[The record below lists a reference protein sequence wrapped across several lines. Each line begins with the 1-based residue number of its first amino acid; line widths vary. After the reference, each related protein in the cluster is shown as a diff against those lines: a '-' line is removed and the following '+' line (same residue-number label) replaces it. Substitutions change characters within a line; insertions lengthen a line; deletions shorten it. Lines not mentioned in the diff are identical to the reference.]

1 MIKRLTILI
10 FLTLIGISQLFAQNK
25 VIKGR
30 VLDENSKPIFRATV
44 SVKGT
49 SLGALS
55 DEGGNF
61 VLENVP
67 KTAKTLT
74 VSSIGYATQDIVIG
88 NKTIFEIQLS
98 STTSKLDEI
107 VVVAYGTTKKKDL
120 TGSVASVRGS
130 NLTNIPVAGP
140 DQALQGQ
147 APGIQVTAASGA
159 PGGGVSIRIRGVSS
173 LSAGNQPL
181 WVVDGVPI
189 ITDNLS
195 TYGVGGQ
202 GLNPLSDINPDDIQ
216 SIDILKDAAGAALY
230 GSRANNGVILV
241 TTKKGASLK
250 PKVTFSSLV
259 GTQEV
264 WKKIPKLTGPQQIGL
279 DREEIVN
286 RYGSTYIPATFPN
299 TDALING
306 LFGTGNGLLAA
317 DSAKG
322 VNTNWE
328 DLLFRKAL
336 IQNYNISVSGASE
349 KTKYY
354 FSGGYLNQYGTIL
367 GSGVER
373 YSLKTNL
380 ETKIT
385 DNFTIGGTIG
395 LSRSQNNRIV
405 NDNSIY
411 GALSAAVLLGQNT
424 PAYNSDGTY
433 GHDPISSVD
442 NPLAVAIEPT
452 IKAITNT
459 VNANAF
465 GEWRILP
472 YLTAKT
478 TFGVN
483 SVELQEAVFYPT
495 TTNYGSSKKGF
506 DYQANSNEYTL
517 LWNDVLTFH
526 KTLDK
531 KGDHDLTVLVGNEVT
546 TLNYNT
552 LNATAT
558 NFPGN
563 TIRQLDAG
571 AVKSGAGG
579 NATSNGLVSF
589 FSRVDYNYKNK
600 YLLGGSLRR
609 DGSSNFGANNRYG
622 NFFSVSGGW
631 NVSEEKFLKDNRI
644 LTNLKIRG
652 SYGTTGNRNIGN
664 FAALALV
671 SPGFNI
677 NTSPGLAPT
686 QLGNPNLS
694 WESRKST
701 NIGLE
706 FSLFN
711 RVSVT
716 ADIYKNVTDNLLF
729 SLPLPINSGFS
740 SIASNVGQI
749 TNKGIEISLSASVL
763 KMGGFSWDLS
773 GNITFND
780 NKVTKLSGQ
789 PFAAG
794 FASWVQ
800 EGYSLGSF
808 RGYRVDKIFQTKAE
822 ITAAPTQATLTAPGD
837 IKFKSLTGGSSITAA
852 DQEILGSAQPKYFGG
867 VTNTFKYK
875 GIELMVLTQ
884 YNVGNKI
891 FNFTRE
897 YAEGM
902 NSIFGQFA
910 TTLNRWTPSNPTTDT
925 RYPRAIYGD
934 PNSNRR
940 NSDRFLEDGSYLRF
954 KNVTLGYNLPKSL
967 LQKTG
972 ISNLRIFVQ
981 GENLI
986 TITKYSGFDPEI
998 STFGETTTAPGTDFL
1013 TVPQART
1020 YSIGL
1025 NVTF

>member
-1 MIKRLTILI
+1 MRKRLSILV
-10 FLTLIGISQLFAQNK
+10 FLTFIGISQLLAQNRT
-25 VIKGR
+25 IKGK
-30 VLDENSKPIFRATV
+30 VLDENAKPLFQATI
-44 SVKGT
+44 SVTGTTKGV
-49 SLGALS
+49 LS
-55 DEGGNF
+55 DENGSF
-61 VLENVP
+61 TLENIP
-67 KTAKTLT
+67 NTAKSLT
-74 VSSIGYATQDIVIG
+74 ISSVGYINQVVSIG
-88 NKTIFEIQLS
+88 NKTNITVQLAS
-98 STTSKLDEI
+98 STTNLDEVI
-107 VVVAYGTTKKKDL
+107 KVAYGTTKKKNL
-120 TGSVASVRGS
+120 TGAVASVRGA

-147 APGIQVTAASGA
+147 AAGIQVTSTSGS
-159 PGGGVSIRIRGVSS
+159 PGGGISIRIRGASS

-195 TYGVGGQ
+195 SYGVGGQ

-216 SIDILKDAAGAALY
+216 SIDVLKDAAAASLY

-241 TTKKGASLK
+241 TTKKGSSPK
-250 PKVTFSSLV
+250 PKITFSSLL
-259 GTQEV
+259 GSQQV

-279 DREEIVN
+279 DREEINN
-286 RYGSTYIPATFPN
+286 RYGSLIPTSYAN
-299 TDALING
+299 TDALINA
-306 LFGTGNGLLAA
+306 LFGAGNGLQAA
-317 DSAKG
+317 DSVKG

-336 IQNYNISVSGASE
+336 IQTYDISVSGATE

-367 GSGVER
+367 GSGLER
-373 YSLKTNL
+373 YSLKSNL
-380 ETKIT
+380 ETKVT
-385 DNFTIGGTIG
+385 NNFTIGGTIG
-395 LSRSQNNRIV
+395 LSRSQNSRVV

-424 PAYNSDGTY
+424 PAYNADGTY
-433 GHDPISSVD
+433 GKDPISSVD
-442 NPLAVAIEPT
+442 NPLAVAIKPT

-459 VNANAF
+459 VNANAY
-465 GEWRILP
+465 GEWNIFP
-472 YLTAKT
+472 WLTAKS

-483 SVELQEAVFYPT
+483 SVELQENVFYPT
-495 TTNYGSSKKGF
+495 TTNYGASKKGF
-506 DYQANSNEYTL
+506 DYQANTNEYTL
-517 LWNDVLTFH
+517 LWNDVLTLH
-526 KTLDK
+526 KKLDK
-531 KGDHDLTVLVGNEVT
+531 KGDHDLTFLLGNEVQ
-546 TLNYNT
+546 TLNFNT
-552 LNATAT
+552 FNATAT

-579 NATSNGLVSF
+579 NATSNALVSF
-589 FSRVDYNYKNK
+589 FSKADYNYQGK
-600 YLLGGSLRR
+600 YLAGASIRR
-609 DGSSNFGANNRYG
+609 DGSSNFGANKRYG
-622 NFFSVSGGW
+622 NFFSVSAGW
-631 NVSEEKFLKDNRI
+631 NVSQEEFLKDNKV
-644 LTNLKIRG
+644 LTYLKLRG

-664 FAALALV
+664 FASLALV

-677 NTSPGLAPT
+677 NTAPGLAPT

-694 WESRKST
+694 WENRKST
-701 NIGLE
+701 DIGLE
-706 FSLFN
+706 FTLFD

-729 SLPLPINSGFS
+729 SLPLPINSGFTS
-740 SIASNVGQI
+740 VASNVGQI
-749 TNKGIEISLSASVL
+749 TNKGLELSLSANVVKVS
-763 KMGGFSWDLS
+763 GFTWDINA
-773 GNITFND
+773 NITFND

-800 EGYSLGSF
+800 EGYALGSF
-808 RGYRVDKIFQTKAE
+808 RGYRVDKIFQSKAE
-822 ITAAPTQATLTAPGD
+822 VAAAPTQASLTAPGD
-837 IKFKSLTGGSSITAA
+837 IKFKSLTGGAAITGN
-852 DQEILGSAQPKYFGG
+852 DQEILGNAQPKYYGG
-867 VTNTFKYK
+867 FTNIFRYK
-875 GIELMVLTQ
+875 GFELNVLAQ
-884 YNVGNKI
+884 YNVGNKV
-891 FNFTRE
+891 FSFTRE

-910 TTLNRWTPSNPTTDT
+910 STLNHWTPSNPTTDI

-954 KNVTLGYNLPKSL
+954 KTVTLGYNLPKNL

-972 ISNLRIFVQ
+972 LSNLRIFVQ
-981 GENLI
+981 GQNLF

-1020 YSIGL
+1020 YSLGL